1 MNPAVSLLVP
11 AFNREKLLVPCLDSA
26 LAQTF
31 PDLEV
36 VVVDGASTDGTWE
49 VCQRYASADSRVR
62 VFRDEVNTGPV
73 RGWWRCLEEARG
85 THGTFLWSDDVL
97 RPTFLE
103 MTLPQ
108 LADKNVGFAFTAA
121 EIGAEPGEGKINY
134 SHPTGLIRAGEFIE
148 GSLRRA
154 SPYPVSPACALFRLQ
169 DLRDSFVEELP
180 TEPKT
185 DLTTTGAGTDL
196 LLYLLTALR
205 YAHVACVSEPLAFF
219 RAHPGSLTIDG
230 RQGIIALNYALT
242 MGWFAVASGHRGL
255 ARATLARHWLREMR
269 TSHRFRSPSVAA
281 ERYRHLVGSWE
292 LMRAAVIEM
301 LGTVR

>member
-108 LADKNVGFAFTAA
+108 LADKNVG
-121 EIGAEPGEGKINY
+121 
-134 SHPTGLIRAGEFIE
+134 
-148 GSLRRA
+148 
-154 SPYPVSPACALFRLQ
+154 
-169 DLRDSFVEELP
+169 
-180 TEPKT
+180 
-185 DLTTTGAGTDL
+185 
-196 LLYLLTALR
+196 
-205 YAHVACVSEPLAFF
+205 
-219 RAHPGSLTIDG
+219 
-230 RQGIIALNYALT
+230 
-242 MGWFAVASGHRGL
+242 
-255 ARATLARHWLREMR
+255 
-269 TSHRFRSPSVAA
+269 
-281 ERYRHLVGSWE
+281 
-292 LMRAAVIEM
+292 
-301 LGTVR
+301 